1 MTSSVLI
8 KKRLQEGNIW
18 KFGDESS
25 HYIRPVN
32 DCLPGDIAI
41 PIGNTWGA
49 KICIRPQ
56 QRDQNIQINQTN
68 DMIDKMIPYAGL
80 NRGSVNLYDPS
91 KRYPIQQWNPQR
103 YEDRRIPN
111 ESLLLQNDYLRWPI
125 KYNATGLETIHA
137 PPMNRKAVPFE
148 NPPPFKPYYSYGYS
162 YMAMDDSTNTWAPR
176 STSTPGTRCPTPL
189 YDRTRAHQPYPIYEK
204 EQRYIHDPLSVTYA

>member
-8 KKRLQEGNIW
+8 KKRLQEGAIW

-56 QRDQNIQINQTN
+56 QLDQNIQADHNAAMIN
-68 DMIDKMIPYAGL
+68 KMEPYVGL

-91 KRYPIQQWNPQR
+91 KALPVQQWNPQR
-103 YEDRRIPN
+103 YKDRRIPN

-125 KYNATGLETIHA
+125 RYNSTGLETIHA
-137 PPMNRKAVPFE
+137 PPRKDVPFQ
-148 NPPPFKPYYSYGYS
+148 NPGPIKPYYSYGYS
-162 YMAMDDSTNTWAPR
+162 YMAQDDTTNTWAPR
-176 STSTPGTRCPTPL
+176 SMSSSGTRCPTPL
-189 YDRTRAHQPYPIYEK
+189 YDRTRGHQPYPVYEK
-204 EQRYIHDPLSVTYA
+204 EQRYIENPLSVTYA